1 MSYKSRWWRG
11 GDNHTGTS
19 GRDWLFGGRGDNTID
34 ARGGNDFVWT
44 GRGHDKID
52 GGSGN
57 DFIHSGRG
65 SDTVN
70 GGAGSD
76 RVCAG
81 SGDDVG
87 VYNVSEN
94 AGARDFYNGG
104 RGNDLLILQMSHA
117 QFESAEVKADLA
129 AFDSF
134 LARNDHGCRHHS
146 FQFDAFDL
154 KVKGWERYE
163 VQFTDS
169 VNTDDVE
176 ADKNAAPQAVGDH
189 LSYNPG
195 IIQIQES
202 EPNDPA
208 PGSMLAG
215 AQVIERSSFG
225 VAPSGDV
232 GNDSLPRVE
241 ITGNIAGNQP
251 VSGPDANDVDL
262 YAIKLHAGETLILD
276 IDHAYTPA
284 NPMNAQLFVMDESG
298 TVLLENDDALT
309 TMEEEGAGSFSPR
322 DSFLEFT
329 DPGTG
334 GTYYVAVS
342 TWNNDPLGSSGQF
355 SDTGYVP
362 GDYVLNVSID
372 NPDSDLGALV
382 VSADELLAN
391 DSDPDG
397 NSLSITSVGNA
408 INGSVEM
415 TDSGDILFKP
425 GTDSPGSF
433 DYTAN
438 DGNGAE
444 STATVTVNGKEVTGT
459 DSNDVFV
466 STAENELFSGKDGND
481 TFNFS
486 TGSGHDTI
494 ADFALGMDTLAIT
507 DSMTVGGMQTLG
519 NDTLVD
525 FSSGDSVLLVGVS
538 GVPDVNDLFV

>member
-1 MSYKSRWWRG
+1 MFCKGRWWRG
-11 GDNHTGTS
+11 GGDQTGTS
-19 GRDWLFGGRGDNTID
+19 GRDWLFGGRGDHTID
-34 ARGGNDFVWT
+34 ARAGNDFVWT
-44 GRGHDKID
+44 GRGQDNIN

-57 DFIHSGRG
+57 DFIRSGRG
-65 SDTVN
+65 SDNVN

-94 AGARDFYNGG
+94 AGARDLYNGG
-104 RGNDLLILQMSHA
+104 RGDDLLVLQMSHA

-129 AFDSF
+129 AFDAF
-134 LARNDHGCRHHS
+134 LAGQGHSFHHHS

-154 KVKGWERYE
+154 KVRGWERYE
-163 VQFTDS
+163 IQFTDS
-169 VNTDDVE
+169 VE
-176 ADKNAAPQAVGDH
+176 ADTNAAPQAVSDQ

-195 IIQIQES
+195 TIQIQES
-202 EPNDPA
+202 EPNDPSA
-208 PGSMLAG
+208 GSMLAD

-225 VAPSGDV
+225 VAPSGEV
-232 GNDSLPRVE
+232 ANDSLPRVE
-241 ITGNIAGNQP
+241 ITGNIAGNLP

-262 YAIKLHAGETLILD
+262 YAINLHAGETLILD
-276 IDHAYTPA
+276 IDHAYSPT
-284 NPMNAQLFVMDESG
+284 NPMNAQLFVMDENG
-298 TVLLENDDALT
+298 AVLMGNDDAPMDL
-309 TMEEEGAGSFSPR
+309 GGDGSSSPR
-322 DSFLEFT
+322 DSYLEFT
-329 DPGTG
+329 DPGSG

-342 TWNNDPLGSSGQF
+342 TWNNDPLGSPGLF

-362 GDYVLNVSID
+362 GDYTLNVSID
-372 NPDSDLGALV
+372 NADSDLGALV

-397 NSLSITSVGNA
+397 NSLTITSVGNA

-415 TDSGDILFKP
+415 NDEGDILFKP

-433 DYTAN
+433 DYTIS
-438 DGNGAE
+438 DGMGAE
-444 STATVTVNGKEVTGT
+444 STATVTINGTQVTGS

-481 TFNFS
+481 TFSFA
-486 TGSGHDTI
+486 TGSGHDAI
-494 ADFALGMDTLAIT
+494 ADFTPGSDVLTIT
-507 DSMTVGGMQTLG
+507 DSMSVSGAQSIG
-519 NDTLVD
+519 NDTLVGFD
-525 FSSGDSVLLVGVS
+525 SGDSVLLVGVS